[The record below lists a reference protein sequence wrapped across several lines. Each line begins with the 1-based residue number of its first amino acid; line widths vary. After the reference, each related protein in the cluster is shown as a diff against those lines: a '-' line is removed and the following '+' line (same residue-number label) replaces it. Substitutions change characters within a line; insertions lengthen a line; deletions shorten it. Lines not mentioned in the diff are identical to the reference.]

1 MMEPFQH
8 EDLSKNFKM
17 YPKHMTPGQKDGRMK
32 QFHLE
37 DLSKHFKM
45 HRKHMTPGQIDGMTK
60 PFHHGD
66 LSKHFK
72 MHMAPVKVE
81 QDVEVDE
88 KHYERIHMPKFSN
101 FRETLVLHDFT
112 RVSVFDDHV
121 VFSTFVS
128 DDNPVFSTFCS

>member
-1 MMEPFQH
+1 M
-8 EDLSKNFKM
+8 L
-17 YPKHMTPGQKDGRMK
+17 PGQKDRMK

-45 HRKHMTPGQIDGMTK
+45 HRKHMTPGQKVGMTK
-60 PFHHGD
+60 PFHHED

-88 KHYERIHMPKFSN
+88 KHYERIHMPKFSK

-121 VFSTFVS
+121 VFSTFC
-128 DDNPVFSTFCS
+128 F

>member
-1 MMEPFQH
+1 MVP
-8 EDLSKNFKM
+8 S
-17 YPKHMTPGQKDGRMK
+17 
-32 QFHLE
+32 
-37 DLSKHFKM
+37 S
-45 HRKHMTPGQIDGMTK
+45 
-60 PFHHGD
+60 
-66 LSKHFK
+66 
-72 MHMAPVKVE
+72 MHMAPVQVE

-128 DDNPVFSTFCS
+128 DVTISQFLASGKGTTHTMYNVYAPHFCIFL